1 MKRHVILKYFHLKLI
16 YSKEK
21 DEKNKT
27 LFILLL
33 LLVTVNFGKYT
44 FISSASSVAPTSL
57 LGENDNKNI

>member
-1 MKRHVILKYFHLKLI
+1 MK
-16 YSKEK
+16 
-21 DEKNKT
+21 KNKT
-27 LFILLL
+27 LFILL

>member
-1 MKRHVILKYFHLKLI
+1 MSEYLI
-16 YSKEK
+16 Y
-21 DEKNKT
+21 NKVK
-27 LFILLL
+27 FILLL